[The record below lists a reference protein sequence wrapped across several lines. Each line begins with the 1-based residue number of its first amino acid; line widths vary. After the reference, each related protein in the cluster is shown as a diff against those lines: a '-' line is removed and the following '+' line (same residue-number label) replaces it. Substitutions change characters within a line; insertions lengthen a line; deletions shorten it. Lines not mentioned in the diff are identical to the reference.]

1 MRFFRL
7 SVVLALLAL
16 IGCRTGGEPLEGSFV
31 PACTAF
37 AGDRMS
43 FREGQYSWNKFTDER
58 RIGPDGEPVDPYPD
72 FPKTGDFELDGD
84 AVRLLQ
90 EDGSVLASWYPHD
103 RAGQLLLLNQ
113 SQQDAWSASGTYPDC
128 PLALEQSQ

>member
-1 MRFFRL
+1 MNFLRL
-7 SVVLALLAL
+7 LVFVALLTSV
-16 IGCRTGGEPLEGSFV
+16 GCRTIDRRLEGSFA

-72 FPKTGDFELDGD
+72 YPKVGEFEIVGDG
-84 AVRLLQ
+84 VRLYVA
-90 EDGSVLASWYPHD
+90 DGSVLGTWYLHD
-103 RAGQLLLLNQ
+103 REDHVLLLNQ
-113 SQQDAWSASGTYPDC
+113 SQQDAWSTTGTYPDC
-128 PLALEQSQ
+128 PLALEE